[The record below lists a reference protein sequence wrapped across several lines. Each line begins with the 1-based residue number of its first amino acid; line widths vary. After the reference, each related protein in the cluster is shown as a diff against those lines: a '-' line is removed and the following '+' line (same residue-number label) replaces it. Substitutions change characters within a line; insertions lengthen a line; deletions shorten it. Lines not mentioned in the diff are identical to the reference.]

1 MLEDEWDPTF
11 PLGHFWK
18 AREHFEE
25 KVPHPHI
32 AGATTKVRFPVIGNE
47 TRLNDR
53 ARFYEEVYSLMDQVG
68 IDGNNGPYLYFILTR
83 CVKNQS
89 LADWKQ
95 IMSERAG
102 MPDVEDREL
111 NREHF
116 SDDVDQ
122 FITYHDSRD
131 FEDLLNNQ
139 RTYMQKISK
148 PANMS
153 PTDFKNG
160 LVNINTLIASL
171 PEADEQSSFSNQ
183 YLKTMV
189 FNAMPRQWRKSF
201 REVGRRVTT
210 ETLDSLASFF
220 DIYHKDNRPYESHYN
235 DNNGQNHYNER
246 NCHSCHCGNG
256 HYNEYMQ

>member
-95 IMSERAG
+95 IMSERASQT
-102 MPDVEDREL
+102 
-111 NREHF
+111 H
-116 SDDVDQ
+116 
-122 FITYHDSRD
+122 I
-131 FEDLLNNQ
+131 
-139 RTYMQKISK
+139 
-148 PANMS
+148 
-153 PTDFKNG
+153 
-160 LVNINTLIASL
+160 
-171 PEADEQSSFSNQ
+171 
-183 YLKTMV
+183 
-189 FNAMPRQWRKSF
+189 
-201 REVGRRVTT
+201 
-210 ETLDSLASFF
+210 
-220 DIYHKDNRPYESHYN
+220 
-235 DNNGQNHYNER
+235 
-246 NCHSCHCGNG
+246 
-256 HYNEYMQ
+256 